1 MMDGLA
7 PPCLQECDEL
17 RVGWPQAS
25 SLYHPLHHHS
35 PTHSPHQHPQA
46 RRGKLWVSG
55 KPGFPGRQD
64 KEDQLH
70 FPVTAEGESGWA

>member
-25 SLYHPLHHHS
+25 SLYHPLTTIPL
-35 PTHSPHQHPQA
+35 PTPLTSTPRLEEA
-46 RRGKLWVSG
+46 SSGFLESLVFLEGRIRRINSTS
-55 KPGFPGRQD
+55 Q
-64 KEDQLH
+64 
-70 FPVTAEGESGWA
+70 